1 MVGMVPAWRQLT
13 ALVIVAVVSASSAAA
28 QVAPATTPLPDAES
42 PAPAA
47 WHMLPVGLLYG
58 PYLAGEKEPRLTW
71 SVLREFDRGTL
82 FELTVGGR
90 VGLFR
95 KGLSGAVGADG
106 WQIDLE
112 GAAQPRLGPDYSY
125 SLEAVDYRAGLLW
138 TSRRGRMAIK
148 AGYYHLSAHV
158 GDEFLVRHPEVER
171 VDYVRDSVLVGAMYD
186 VRPNLQVYAEM
197 AYAFIRFGGAEPL
210 EVQAG
215 VQYGAARPTT
225 RRGGAV
231 AAVNIHLRQE
241 LGLGGGV
248 NLMAGWGWFSQV
260 TGHRLR
266 LGLQAYSGKSVQYST
281 FRRSERM
288 FGPALWFDF

>member
-1 MVGMVPAWRQLT
+1 M
-13 ALVIVAVVSASSAAA
+13 
-28 QVAPATTPLPDAES
+28 
-42 PAPAA
+42 
-47 WHMLPVGLLYG
+47 GLLYG
-58 PYLAGEKEPRLTW
+58 PYLAGEKESRLTW
-71 SVLREFDRGTL
+71 SVLREWERGTL

-95 KGLSGAVGADG
+95 RGRSGVSEAEG

-138 TSRRGRMAIK
+138 TRRKGRVALK
-148 AGYYHLSAHV
+148 AGYYHLSSHV
-158 GDEFLVRHPEVER
+158 GDEYLVRHPEVER
-171 VDYVRDSVLVGAMYD
+171 LDYVRDSALVGVMYD
-186 VRPNLQVYAEM
+186 VGRNLQVYAEV

-210 EVQAG
+210 EVQSG
-215 VQYGAARPTT
+215 VQYGAARPTS
-225 RRGGAV
+225 RRGGPV
-231 AAVNIHLRQE
+231 AALNMHFRQE
-241 LGLGGGV
+241 LGLAGGA
-248 NLMAGWGWFSQV
+248 NLMAGWGWFSPG

-266 LGLQAYSGKSVQYST
+266 VGLQGYVGKSVQYST